1 MPDSL
6 FQAYLP
12 LFFWSGIGIV
22 LCRFVPSSFPK
33 LLGRSLYWVG
43 VPLEIFA
50 LARQTRWATEV
61 SLAPLLTVSA
71 VLIGMGLAWLVVR
84 WLLWLAQPTPKV
96 NPNPADAEPS
106 ETVDVTPTNPYGFQP
121 ENFSSTADLAAP
133 RWSNRAHQG
142 SFILAS
148 MLGNTGFVGLA
159 VAPAFV
165 SESHLSWL
173 ILYSVTQN
181 VFGTYGIG
189 VFLASY
195 FGRPSETNH
204 WWMQLRDVLTV
215 PSLWAFVTGSLTQPI
230 ALPELLETGLHN
242 SVWVIIPMALLL
254 MGIRLSQLRGWQ
266 SLQMGIVPSVLKS
279 IAVPGLVGGL
289 ASLLQIPSDA
299 RLAIVLMAGMPTA
312 FAGLILAEEYELDR
326 ELIASSIVLTSGLLV
341 ATIPVWL
348 LVFGGK

>member
-6 FQAYLP
+6 LHAYLP

-50 LARQTRWATEV
+50 LARQTNWVADV
-61 SLAPLLTVSA
+61 SLAPVLTVSA
-71 VLIGMGLAWLVVR
+71 VLLGLGLAWLVVR
-84 WLLWLAQPTPKV
+84 WLLWVNDPTRPH
-96 NPNPADAEPS
+96 
-106 ETVDVTPTNPYGFQP
+106 
-121 ENFSSTADLAAP
+121 
-133 RWSNRAHQG
+133 WCNRAHQG

-165 SESHLSWL
+165 SESYLSWL

-195 FGRPSETNH
+195 FGRPSEANH
-204 WWMQLRDVLTV
+204 WWVQLRDVLTV
-215 PSLWAFVTGSLTQPI
+215 PSLWAFITGSLTQPI
-230 ALPELLETGLHN
+230 ALPELVETGLHS

-266 SLQMGIVPSVLKS
+266 SLQLGLLPSLLKS
-279 IAVPGLVGGL
+279 LVIPGLVGGL
-289 ASLLQIPSDA
+289 ACLLQVPGDA
-299 RLAIVLMAGMPTA
+299 CLAIVLMAGMPTA

-326 ELIASSIVLTSGLLV
+326 ELIASSIVLTSGLLI
-341 ATIPVWL
+341 ATVPLWL
-348 LVFGGK
+348 FVFGSQ